1 MVIFDLD
8 GVLIN
13 SKNNMRKS
21 WNKVR
26 EIHKIRNKFEE
37 YFKYIGL
44 PFLEILKR
52 LRIMDK
58 HSKIFKTFKKVSVKN
73 FSLMKPY
80 PQMKKVLAII
90 KNKDIKLSIVT
101 SKEYVR
107 TKKILNLYKIK
118 NFNVVCAY
126 SSKMRGKP
134 HPDQLKY
141 VLKKTQIKAQNTIY
155 VGDMYVDFL
164 ASKNAKMK
172 FVFAKYGYGRD
183 NSKYKYK
190 INSLSDLK
198 YINKS

>member
-8 GVLIN
+8 ESIN

-52 LRIMDK
+52 LRIRDK
-58 HSKIFKTFKKVSVKN
+58 HSKIFKTFKKSFRQKN

-90 KNKDIKLSIVT
+90 KQ
-101 SKEYVR
+101 R
-107 TKKILNLYKIK
+107 YK
-118 NFNVVCAY
+118 V
-126 SSKMRGKP
+126 
-134 HPDQLKY
+134 
-141 VLKKTQIKAQNTIY
+141 
-155 VGDMYVDFL
+155 
-164 ASKNAKMK
+164 
-172 FVFAKYGYGRD
+172 
-183 NSKYKYK
+183 
-190 INSLSDLK
+190 
-198 YINKS
+198 

>member
-58 HSKIFKTFKKVSVKN
+58 HSKIFKTFKKVSVKRHFFQSASAS
-73 FSLMKPY
+73 FSF
-80 PQMKKVLAII
+80 
-90 KNKDIKLSIVT
+90 
-101 SKEYVR
+101 SKH
-107 TKKILNLYKIK
+107 
-118 NFNVVCAY
+118 VCAWLLNIKEMGRWSLKIFF
-126 SSKMRGKP
+126 SSYFVIIFIYASSRWLGKP
-134 HPDQLKY
+134 DRLEDKY
-141 VLKKTQIKAQNTIY
+141 
-155 VGDMYVDFL
+155 F
-164 ASKNAKMK
+164 
-172 FVFAKYGYGRD
+172 GR
-183 NSKYKYK
+183 N
-190 INSLSDLK
+190 
-198 YINKS
+198 NKS